1 MRGSVYLV
9 EDDDGLREALSIYLS
24 SLGCEVHAFR
34 SADDFVAAPIAS
46 TPSVVVTDVNLPG
59 ISGLKLQKR
68 KRETCRPVPFVFIS
82 GALSV
87 TDGIA
92 AMKGGALEFLVK
104 PVDPARLAAAIEQG
118 LLIDA
123 ASLQGQQRAAG
134 LACQMDGLSPRER
147 QVHALLV
154 RGANNTQIMEAL
166 GVSIHTAK
174 QYKSEVLRK
183 FEVSTLAELIDASE
197 PEIGSGQNG
206 QAKTRRCERVPAIN
220 QPALG
225 AFTRIG

>member
-92 AMKGGALEFLVK
+92 AMKGGALDFLVK
-104 PVDPARLAAAIEQG
+104 PVAPEQLDTALEHALNLDTEFLAGQRRTAVLASRLE
-118 LLIDA
+118 
-123 ASLQGQQRAAG
+123 
-134 LACQMDGLSPRER
+134 GLSPREK

-154 RGANNTQIMEAL
+154 RGTNNTQIMHAL
-166 GVSIHTAK
+166 GISIHTAK
-174 QYKSEVLRK
+174 QYKSAVLRK
-183 FEVSTLAELIDASE
+183 FEVLTLAELIDASQ
-197 PEIGSGQNG
+197 PEIGSGPIG
-206 QAKTRRCERVPAIN
+206 QA
-220 QPALG
+220 
-225 AFTRIG
+225 